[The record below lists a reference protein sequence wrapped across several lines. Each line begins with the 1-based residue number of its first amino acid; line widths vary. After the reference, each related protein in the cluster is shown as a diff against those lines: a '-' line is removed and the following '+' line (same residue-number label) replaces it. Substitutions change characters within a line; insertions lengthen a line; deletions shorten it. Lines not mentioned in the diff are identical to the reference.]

1 MNGVIFFKKMYVS
14 VEDLLNVEELL
25 NIVELVS
32 VEDAPSARS
41 ARYGMKINILE
52 CCRF

>member
-1 MNGVIFFKKMYVS
+1 MELYSLKKMYVS
-14 VEDLLNVEELL
+14 VEELL